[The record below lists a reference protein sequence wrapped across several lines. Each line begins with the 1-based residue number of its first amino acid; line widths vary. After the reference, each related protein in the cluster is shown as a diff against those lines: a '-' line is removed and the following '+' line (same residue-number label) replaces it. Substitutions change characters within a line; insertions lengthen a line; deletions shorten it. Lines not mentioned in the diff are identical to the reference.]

1 MKEISKG
8 SIIYAIRLVNAGE
21 KLTASDLSYNSMA
34 YFALN
39 QREVSDKFLNTLIRD
54 ENAKN
59 HDTHYNTA
67 RAFAFRN
74 QVDSCFSHL
83 FKVDRMGMGL
93 NHLKVDP
100 AFKDLRSDPRY
111 VQILNDRGFDRY

>member
-1 MKEISKG
+1 
-8 SIIYAIRLVNAGE
+8 
-21 KLTASDLSYNSMA
+21 MA

-39 QREVSDKFLNTLIRD
+39 NREVSDKFLHMLTRG
-54 ENAKN
+54 ENAKD
-59 HDTHYNTA
+59 HDTHYYTA

-74 QVDSCFSHL
+74 QADSCFSHL

-100 AFKDLRSDPRY
+100 AFKDVRSDPRY
-111 VQILNDRGFDRY
+111 VQILTDRGFDRY